1 MFQSNGLSRKSHNS
15 ERRVQFAHNIC
26 ERFRKLKLQKVGSSS
41 AKERRDIFLNKLI
54 QHFCICWL
62 LSWSWRDL
70 LQLCCS
76 TPWQGFWHTTSL
88 RFGTWKHASFYVP
101 TGGSTTKLRLLILL
115 LLPWIPRKHVKLRCI
130 HRILHDLRR
139 FIHCQCQHSQIGF
152 SNPSNAN
159 LIFCSCIIYC
169 FFWGVGCLDQNDAFW
184 YCPYNN
190 SSDFLNF
197 TSMDQIL
204 GYASHLL
211 GGCVESGSQFSHFC
225 LVWMVKTMLKHWGT
239 STG

>member
-41 AKERRDIFLNKLI
+41 AKRKERYLINKLI

-115 LLPWIPRKHVKLRCI
+115 LLPWIPKHVKLRCS

-139 FIHCQCQHSQIGF
+139 FIHCQCQQSQIDF

-159 LIFCSCIIYC
+159 LIFGSDIIYC
-169 FFWGVGCLDQNDAFW
+169 FFWGGGLSWPKWRLLILPIQQLLRF
-184 YCPYNN
+184 
-190 SSDFLNF
+190 SQLHLNGP
-197 TSMDQIL
+197 DHGL
-204 GYASHLL
+204 CGYASHLP
-211 GGCVESGSQFSHFC
+211 GGCGGIWKPIRPF
-225 LVWMVKTMLKHWGT
+225 LLGLD
-239 STG
+239 G